1 MGESDISQSKDDGKG
16 GIRMKYSCNVIKDLI
31 PLYYD
36 SACSQES
43 KEIVEQHIEE
53 CQECRKYLEDL
64 KESNDVEKVYF
75 NKELELQKAKSFK
88 NFSKK
93 MLYKSIQVVATVMM
107 VLFIIAMMLIL
118 VLVYDQ
124 KNNKNLYS
132 DSSIYKDTRNELF
145 TDRMKEIWPESISS
159 NSSIDGY
166 KIVTYYDDATA
177 YTGYMSI
184 EYKEEDY
191 SREVNRLKEIES
203 VDSYNITD
211 NSGID
216 GWDVLAIKSFSPEAN
231 NGDQLNGLT
240 YALTDGNNQIIF
252 VELEFPRSSPR
263 EDYKKIIPSEYLPDD
278 ISWGAKTKTPIV
290 DRLIWGGG
298 PIVAA
303 AIFIWRGIIN
313 ISKKMKRGYL
323 QCAFSLMLIIFGILN
338 LTV

>member
-64 KESNDVEKVYF
+64 KESNDVEKVFY

-124 KNNKNLYS
+124 KNNKNIYS
-132 DSSIYKDTRNELF
+132 DSSLYKDTRNELF
-145 TDRMKEIWPESISS
+145 TDRMKEIWPETISS
-159 NSSIDGY
+159 DSSVDGY

-177 YTGYMSI
+177 YTGYMSV

-191 SREVNRLKEIES
+191 IREVNRLKKVES
-203 VDSYNITD
+203 VDSYNIVD
-211 NSGID
+211 NSGIS
-216 GWDVLAIKSFSPEAN
+216 GWEVLAVKSSSPEVN
-231 NGDQLNGLT
+231 YTTQLNGLT

-263 EDYKKIIPSEYLPDD
+263 EDYKTIIPSEYLPDD
-278 ISWGAKTKTPIV
+278 ISWSVEEKTPIV

>member
-1 MGESDISQSKDDGKG
+1 
-16 GIRMKYSCNVIKDLI
+16 MKYSCNVIKDLI

-53 CQECRKYLEDL
+53 CQECRNYLEDL
-64 KESNDVEKVYF
+64 KKSSDVEKVFY
-75 NKELELQKAKSFK
+75 NKELEVQKAKSFK

-93 MLYKSIQVVATVMM
+93 MLYKSIQLVATVMM
-107 VLFIIAMMLIL
+107 VIFIIVVLLLLLL
-118 VLVYDQ
+118 VHYQ
-124 KNNKNLYS
+124 KNNKNSYTDLSTYEN
-132 DSSIYKDTRNELF
+132 TRSELF
-145 TDRMKEIWPESISS
+145 TDRMKEIWPETISS
-159 NSSIDGY
+159 DSSVNGY

-177 YTGYMSI
+177 YTGYMI
-184 EYKEEDY
+184 VEYKEEDY
-191 SREVNRLKEIES
+191 NREVNRLEKIES
-203 VDSYNITD
+203 VDSYNIVD

-216 GWDVLAIKSFSPEAN
+216 GWEVLAVKSSSPEVN
-231 NGDQLNGLT
+231 YTTQLNGLT

-263 EDYKKIIPSEYLPDD
+263 EDYKKIIPSEYLPED
-278 ISWGAKTKTPIV
+278 ISFGAKTQTPII
-290 DRLIWGGG
+290 DRVIWGGG

-338 LTV
+338 FTVQ